1 MSSASA
7 SPDHTLRDFTK
18 ARKTS
23 SRFISYNF
31 DVGARVESESSELW
45 IHKETLARLGIRQ
58 KMNAC
63 VVFFSLCP
71 SWFPIFSLPALVDV
85 SRWHVR
91 YFKIYIYVLCI
102 WKCVKTLNVVSREK
116 LRMGD
121 GRHEGDG
128 RQRHGI
134 FYLYVRWKFSFHGFI
149 SLLLFWQHIVRLII
163 TEIF

>member
-1 MSSASA
+1 MSSA

-58 KMNAC
+58 KMNAR

-91 YFKIYIYVLCI
+91 YFKIYIYVVCI

-116 LRMGD
+116 LRMG
-121 GRHEGDG
+121 GRATRG
-128 RQRHGI
+128 RWEAATWHLLSLCEMEI
-134 FYLYVRWKFSFHGFI
+134 FVSWFAI